1 MTGRNSRYYSS
12 LLQGGSRPLISL
24 ECGDRAGCHGEL
36 IVATAPDFFRR
47 EGFLYVG
54 RYAGTFQHLLSPGPV
69 LNDRQGDSIPI
80 PSLNAFAPV
89 SRPGVF
95 TPTSVANLFSE
106 ANPATISLALAECS
120 FANSTVF
127 P

>member
-80 PSLNAFAPV
+80 PKLERIRS
-89 SRPGVF
+89 SE
-95 TPTSVANLFSE
+95 PTRGFHTDQRRQSVL
-106 ANPATISLALAECS
+106 
-120 FANSTVF
+120 
-127 P
+127 